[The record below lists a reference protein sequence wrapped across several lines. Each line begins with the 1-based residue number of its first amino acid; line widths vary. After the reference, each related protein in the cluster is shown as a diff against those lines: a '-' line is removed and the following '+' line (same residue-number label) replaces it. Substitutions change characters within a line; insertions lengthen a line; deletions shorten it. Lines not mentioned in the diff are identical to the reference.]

1 MEYFKERIEPTLP
14 EIPYF
19 GADFLDLAGT
29 FSCEQKIKVLIIF
42 KNINLLFYN
51 IIFEYNL
58 LKYYSF

>member
-51 IIFEYNL
+51 II
-58 LKYYSF
+58 